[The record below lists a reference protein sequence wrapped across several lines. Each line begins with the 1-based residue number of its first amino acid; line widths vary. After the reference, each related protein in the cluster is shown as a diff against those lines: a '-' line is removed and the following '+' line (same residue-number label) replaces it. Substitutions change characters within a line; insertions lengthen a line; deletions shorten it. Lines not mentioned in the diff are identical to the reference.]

1 MTYKYYI
8 EVESNIHF
16 QTSKEI
22 AEFIGIYSV
31 NKKPHTNLV
40 RAYFL
45 DNKLKYAGEKGM
57 TNVYSDFDALIRF
70 CQDLIKQC
78 KTNEYSTFKINGKE
92 YTVFVNID
100 RVKIAMEKYQF
111 IKEAIGHEQSR
122 SNL

>member
-1 MTYKYYI
+1 M
-8 EVESNIHF
+8 ESSVHF

-22 AEFIGIYSV
+22 AEFIGIFSV

-40 RAYFL
+40 RAYFP

-111 IKEAIGHEQSR
+111 VKEAIGHEQSR

>member
-22 AEFIGIYSV
+22 AEFIGSV
-31 NKKPHTNLV
+31 NKKLHTNLV
-40 RAYFL
+40 RAYFP

-78 KTNEYSTFKINGKE
+78 KTNGYSTFKINGKE

-111 IKEAIGHEQSR
+111 IKETIGHEQSR

>member
-1 MTYKYYI
+1 
-8 EVESNIHF
+8 
-16 QTSKEI
+16 
-22 AEFIGIYSV
+22 
-31 NKKPHTNLV
+31 
-40 RAYFL
+40 
-45 DNKLKYAGEKGM
+45 M

>member
-1 MTYKYYI
+1 MYKYYI

-22 AEFIGIYSV
+22 AEFIGIFSI

-40 RAYFL
+40 RAYFP

-78 KTNEYSTFKINGKE
+78 KSNKYSLFKIGGKE
-92 YTVFVNID
+92 YNVLVDIN

-111 IKEAIGHEQSR
+111 VKEAIGHEQSR
-122 SNL
+122 SSM

>member
-1 MTYKYYI
+1 MYKYYI
-8 EVESNIHF
+8 EVESNVHF

-22 AEFIGIYSV
+22 AEFIGIFSV

-40 RAYFL
+40 RAYFP

-78 KTNEYSTFKINGKE
+78 KNNQYSLFKINGKE
-92 YTVFVNID
+92 YNVLVNID

-111 IKEAIGHEQSR
+111 VKEAIGSNGQS
-122 SNL
+122 SSSM

>member
-40 RAYFL
+40 RAYFP

-78 KTNEYSTFKINGKE
+78 KSNKYSLFKIGGKE
-92 YTVFVNID
+92 YNVLVDID
-100 RVKIAMEKYQF
+100 RVKIAMGKYQF
-111 IKEAIGHEQSR
+111 VKEAIDHEQSR
-122 SNL
+122 SSM